1 MLEIPEGVYK
11 REDGRWCKPCPS
23 CREEQDYLRKN
34 YAIQSFNLG
43 KTCRKCS
50 NRKTDNCHR
59 GYVGFVRTSWFTKSS
74 TQAEIRKLEFSI
86 TIEDVNQLYIDQNKT
101 CALSG
106 LEIGWAEVGQ
116 DHTAS
121 IDRID
126 STKGYTLRNIQL
138 VHKDINMMK
147 QQYSNQYFIEM
158 CTMVAN
164 KVKW

>member
-1 MLEIPEGVYK
+1 MCICVCIAAG
-11 REDGRWCKPCPS
+11 
-23 CREEQDYLRKN
+23 
-34 YAIQSFNLG
+34 
-43 KTCRKCS
+43 
-50 NRKTDNCHR
+50 
-59 GYVGFVRTSWFTKSS
+59 
-74 TQAEIRKLEFSI
+74 
-86 TIEDVNQLYIDQNKT
+86 LYIDQNKT

-147 QQYSNQYFIEM
+147 QQYTNQYFID
-158 CTMVAN
+158 TVATQYSAN
-164 KVKW
+164 WKQFYSLYKSAVDSITIC